1 MRRLANNAILETLSS
16 GAFREGCRLSQRNHA
31 CLASTIFSIGLERR
45 GDIARF
51 LLSFYTKVGLESSR
65 MSMTAL
71 FHCNRDFGGNFKG
84 NASNFDAMHCIVCLL
99 HCWLGRWAFFIR
111 LCAILQFFCFDLYGS
126 QLPLLW
132 FLKFCRCILLKC
144 MPWKQRLNCFCWNFE
159 FVKVNFAFENQL
171 SLYINMCAHFA
182 TSKGKESFLFQ
193 VFF

>member
-51 LLSFYTKVGLESSR
+51 LLSFYTEVGFESSR

-71 FHCNRDFGGNFKG
+71 FHCNRDFGGNFRG

-99 HCWLGRWAFFIR
+99 HC
-111 LCAILQFFCFDLYGS
+111 
-126 QLPLLW
+126 
-132 FLKFCRCILLKC
+132 
-144 MPWKQRLNCFCWNFE
+144 
-159 FVKVNFAFENQL
+159 
-171 SLYINMCAHFA
+171 
-182 TSKGKESFLFQ
+182 
-193 VFF
+193 